1 MKDSLEQQDLKHDSV
16 VETPKTIKI
25 VKETSINTD
34 AAFFT
39 KYAIINE
46 KLENTFF
53 HPI

>member
-25 VKETSINTD
+25 VQETSINTE

-46 KLENTFF
+46 KIENTFF